1 MISGGET
8 RSKFG
13 KIRGRFVHLVN
24 IIDVH
29 IVMVNISG
37 RGGRIA
43 KHLLHLFLLLH
54 LQRILLQSH
63 ITPSDEFAVVVP
75 RSLSTTSVQHNALA
89 CDHHNPFK
97 ASAGAGHLDSAF
109 QFISGPSSS
118 LSHALLEPY
127 SGVLNASP

>member
-54 LQRILLQSH
+54 LQRILLQSY

-75 RSLSTTSVQHNALA
+75 RSLSTTSVQHNA
-89 CDHHNPFK
+89 NPFK

-118 LSHALLEPY
+118 LSHALLEPH